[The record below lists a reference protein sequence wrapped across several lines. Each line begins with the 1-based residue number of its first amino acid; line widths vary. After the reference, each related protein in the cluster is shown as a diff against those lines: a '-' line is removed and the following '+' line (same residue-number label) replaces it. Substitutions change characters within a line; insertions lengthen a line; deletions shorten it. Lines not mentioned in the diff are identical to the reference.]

1 MKWDWSAVERLHAAS
16 SGWRL
21 VTLQALVLG
30 SLIAFALG
38 LVWAMAQR
46 SNLKVISWPVMVV
59 TEFIRNTPLLV
70 QLFFLY
76 YVLPEWNVTFSA
88 LVTGV
93 IGLGLHYSTYTAEV
107 YRAGIDGVPVGQ
119 WEACTALSLPR
130 TRTWSAVILPQAIRR
145 VVPALGNYVIAM
157 LKDSPMIMTIG
168 ALEMLGEARQFSDET
183 FQPTEPV
190 TVIGIVFI
198 LIAYPASL
206 LMRAPGASTCPLTAA
221 PRRKPGTRPST
232 ALN

>member
-1 MKWDWSAVERLHAAS
+1 MTWDWSAVVDFLPRLLD
-16 SGWRL
+16 GVIL
-21 VTLQALVLG
+21 TLEALALG
-30 SLIAFALG
+30 SLVAFTLG
-38 LVWAMAQR
+38 LFWALAQR
-46 SNLKVISWPVMVV
+46 SDAKWVSWPVTAV

-76 YVLPEWNVTFSA
+76 YVLPEWNITFSA

-119 WEACTALSLPR
+119 WEACTALNLPR
-130 TRTWSAVILPQAIRR
+130 SRTWTAVILPQAIRR

-157 LKDSPMIMTIG
+157 LKDSPMIATIG
-168 ALEMLGEARQFSDET
+168 ALEMLGQARQFSAET
-183 FQPTEPV
+183 FQPTEPI
-190 TVIGIVFI
+190 TVVGIVFI

-206 LMRAPGASTCPLTAA
+206 LMRALE
-221 PRRKPGTRPST
+221 RRLVR
-232 ALN
+232 